1 MALTAKLVARSGT
14 WFRYGD
20 LQLGQG
26 REKAKDY
33 LRENP
38 NLTEELRQKILEM
51 GSTVAAVA
59 GGGDAA
65 E

>member
-1 MALTAKLVARSGT
+1 MNSKLVARSGT

-20 LQLGQG
+20 LQLGQS

-38 NLTEELRQKILEM
+38 KLAEELRQKILEM
-51 GSTVAAVA
+51 GATGSTSG
-59 GGGDAA
+59 GGGDSG